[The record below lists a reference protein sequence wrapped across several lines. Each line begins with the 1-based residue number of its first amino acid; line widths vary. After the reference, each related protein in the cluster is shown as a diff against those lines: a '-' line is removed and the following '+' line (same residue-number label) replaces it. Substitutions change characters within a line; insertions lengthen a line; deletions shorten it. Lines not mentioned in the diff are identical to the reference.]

1 MKDPP
6 PETKRLWTARLA
18 SALEWL
24 GPYLGLL
31 LIVALFTFLLWWKGE
46 PVDRFLSVDNFRY
59 IAVHAAI
66 PATVALGM
74 TLLMISGGIDL
85 SVGFV
90 VSLVTVVTMLTY
102 NWAVRHDGWS
112 DHASLVA
119 VLAGIGTGAACGL
132 ANGMLI
138 TQLKVAPFV
147 VTLGMMGVARGIAQ
161 SLSGGSRIGF
171 AGRSPAW
178 VQWAGAIEPE
188 PEWLVIGP
196 AAWNVI
202 LLAVVVGVVLR
213 YTVLGRHCYAIGSN
227 EATAR
232 LCGIRVERTKV
243 ILYTLAGLLT
253 GLAGVVQVARNN
265 GGSHDAQAGLEL
277 EVIAAVVIGGGSLTG
292 GEGSVMGSI
301 IGALIM
307 NVLENGC
314 SKLHLPQDFRY
325 VLIGGII
332 IGVAALNSWR
342 QRRLR

>member
-1 MKDPP
+1 
-6 PETKRLWTARLA
+6 
-18 SALEWL
+18 
-24 GPYLGLL
+24 
-31 LIVALFTFLLWWKGE
+31 
-46 PVDRFLSVDNFRY
+46 
-59 IAVHAAI
+59 
-66 PATVALGM
+66 
-74 TLLMISGGIDL
+74 
-85 SVGFV
+85 
-90 VSLVTVVTMLTY
+90 
-102 NWAVRHDGWS
+102 
-112 DHASLVA
+112 
-119 VLAGIGTGAACGL
+119 
-132 ANGMLI
+132 
-138 TQLKVAPFV
+138 LKVAPFV

-202 LLAVVVGVVLR
+202 LLAVVVGVLLR
-213 YTVLGRHCYAIGSN
+213 YTILGRHCYAIGSN